1 MEKKEIAHFSRV
13 VTTADITNEDF
24 NLSVSTYVTQKDTRE
39 KINIV
44 ELNTRIAEIVSREEQ
59 LRKDIDAIVAELEGG
74 VA

>member
-1 MEKKEIAHFSRV
+1 M
-13 VTTADITNEDF
+13 
-24 NLSVSTYVTQKDTRE
+24 TQKDTRE